1 MRFNFLAL
9 LLFINMSGFAQMDS
23 SSENE
28 RPKIFTFV
36 EQFPE
41 FPGGNKALISNV
53 YEHLQYPQME
63 KDNHIQGKVIVRF
76 IVNEDGSVSDATVV
90 KKVSPGLDKEA
101 VRVVKLLPPF
111 VPGRQQGKVVRVYYD
126 LPVRFELNDSSKAP
140 YPKGNNIFACTKSY

>member
-9 LLFINMSGFAQMDS
+9 LLFIKVSGFAQLDS

-28 RPKIFTFV
+28 LPKIFTFV
-36 EQFPE
+36 EQSPE
-41 FPGGNKALISNV
+41 FPGGNEALISNV
-53 YEHLQYPQME
+53 YEHLKYPQME

-101 VRVVKLLPPF
+101 VRVVKLLRPF
-111 VPGRQQGKVVRVYYD
+111 VPGRQQGKAVRTYYH
-126 LPVRFELNDSSKAP
+126 LPIVFELDEGSKAP
-140 YPKGNNIFACTKSY
+140 YPKGVTQQRKK